1 MTPYPTPTFD
11 VANGFTHPSKQQK
24 NSIHLA
30 AMAQNGK
37 PQMINENAPRSFL
50 VISTN
55 WVAAVFHPPSHQ
67 TKMKKKTNR
76 PTFESHVLLFDF
88 ISIIFGRNALM
99 LESNPSIL
107 IGYPALPDWTG
118 IVN

>member
-50 VISTN
+50 VIS
-55 WVAAVFHPPSHQ
+55 
-67 TKMKKKTNR
+67 
-76 PTFESHVLLFDF
+76 
-88 ISIIFGRNALM
+88 
-99 LESNPSIL
+99 
-107 IGYPALPDWTG
+107 
-118 IVN
+118 